1 MDTTFMF
8 TMSILILVA
17 VIHGKSTRP
26 EDLLLAAHSIM
37 VEPRMRTSIHA
48 GEIFLFFLAP
58 LVFFN
63 YVGALKDTKPP
74 KQGLLLLLLL

>member
-26 EDLLLAAHSIM
+26 EDVLLASHSIKM
-37 VEPRMRTSIHA
+37 EPRMRESIHA

-58 LVFFN
+58 LVVFN
-63 YVGALKDTKPP
+63 YIGAIKDTKPP
-74 KQGLLLLLLL
+74 RQG